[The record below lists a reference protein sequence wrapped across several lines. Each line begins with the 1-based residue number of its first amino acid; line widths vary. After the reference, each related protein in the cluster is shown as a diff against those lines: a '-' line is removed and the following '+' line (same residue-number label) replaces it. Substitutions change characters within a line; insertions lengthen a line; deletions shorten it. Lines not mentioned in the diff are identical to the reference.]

1 MSEQTEERERF
12 ERLATKR
19 TNAVIEKLDI
29 LANCA
34 DRGRYEY
41 TKEDVKEIFKAIKRK
56 RKKVESQ
63 FEFPEE
69 DEFSL

>member
-1 MSEQTEERERF
+1 MSNKSEKRERF

-19 TNAVIEKLDI
+19 TQAVIEKLDI

-34 DRGRYEY
+34 DRNRYEY
-41 TKEDVKEIFKAIKRK
+41 SEDEVREIFKAIKRK
-56 RKKVESQ
+56 RKKVESK